1 MNIKKICKSNKNSDK
16 IYTYYR
22 LVESYRTPNGPRHR
36 TILNLGKLDIPES
49 KFKLLADRIEEIVTG
64 QESLFSVSPTI
75 ETLSQYYADEI
86 IKKDIKLKSQREKKL
101 KAKEHVNI
109 DPNSTKIE
117 ENRSIGGEHITL
129 STIKQLKFDKYL
141 KSIGFSEKQIN
152 ATLLSIIGRLL
163 YPKSEKRTLEWG
175 QNVSGLG
182 ELLGADFNRYGKN
195 ILYRVSDKL
204 YEHKREIEK
213 YLSKKA
219 RNLFS
224 LEETIIL
231 YDLTNT
237 FFEGGI
243 RKSELKRRGR
253 SKEKRSDAPLV
264 TLGLIL
270 DENGFPKASK
280 IFKGNVSEASTLR
293 IMLDELKSTM
303 DISKKP
309 TVVMDA
315 GISTKE
321 NLKMIRE
328 EYRYDYIVVSRQ
340 KLDLYNGENLIT
352 IKEDKKKKKEI
363 EAYLYKGNEESVLYC
378 KSKKRLLK
386 EEMMENNLKKSFE
399 KDLEQA
405 KSSLKK
411 KNGTKKYEK
420 VIERIGRIKG
430 RHSKVSRFYTIN
442 IISKDKKIVTD
453 ISYEILDDT
462 KIKKRFSGSYYLR
475 TSRADLKEKEIWNIY
490 IMLTDVEASFKGM
503 KSELGFR
510 PVRHQTDLRIEAHL
524 FITVIAYHIEKII
537 RYKLKKQDII
547 DSWDTIRFFMRT
559 HEISTVTQEIKDG
572 GRLYIRKCSE
582 PERYQRKIYE
592 ALEIKDRPINGV
604 ILVKTPKKKSKNL

>member
-16 IYTYYR
+16 VYTYYR

-49 KFKLLADRIEEIVTG
+49 EFKLLADRIEEIVTG
-64 QESLFSVSPTI
+64 QESLFSVSPTV
-75 ETLSQYYADEI
+75 ETLAQYYADEI
-86 IKKDIKLKSQREKKL
+86 IKKGIKLKSQREKKL
-101 KAKEHVNI
+101 KAKEYISIN
-109 DPNSTKIE
+109 PNSTKIE

-141 KSIGFSEKQIN
+141 KNIGFSEKQIN

-213 YLSKKA
+213 YLSKKT

-270 DENGFPKASK
+270 DGNGFPKASK
-280 IFKGNVSEASTLR
+280 IFKGNVSEAATLR

-303 DISKKP
+303 NIIKKP

-340 KLDLYNGENLIT
+340 KLDLYNGEDLIT
-352 IKEDKKKKKEI
+352 IKEDKKKKKKI
-363 EAYLYKGNEESVLYC
+363 EAYLYRNNEESVLYC

-411 KNGTKKYEK
+411 KNGTKKYKK
-420 VIERIGRIKG
+420 VIERIGRLKE

-442 IISKDKKIVTD
+442 IISKDEKIVTD

-462 KIKKRFSGSYYLR
+462 KIKKQFSGSYYLR
-475 TSRADLKEKEIWNIY
+475 TSRTDLKEEEIWNIY

-524 FITVIAYHIEKII
+524 FITVIAYHIQKII
-537 RYKLKKQDII
+537 RYKLKKQDIT
-547 DSWDTIRFFMRT
+547 DSWERIGFFMRT
-559 HEISTVTQEIKDG
+559 HEINTVTQEIKDG
-572 GRLYIRKCSE
+572 GRLYTRKCSE
-582 PERYQRKIYE
+582 PEKYQRKIYE
-592 ALEIKDRPINGV
+592 ALRIKDKPINDV
-604 ILVKTPKKKSKNL
+604 ILVIKPKKKSKNL

>member
-280 IFKGNVSEASTLR
+280 IFKGNVSEAKTLR

>member
-16 IYTYYR
+16 VYTYYR

-49 KFKLLADRIEEIVTG
+49 EFKLLADRIEEIVTG
-64 QESLFSVSPTI
+64 QESLFSVSPTV
-75 ETLSQYYADEI
+75 ETLAQYYADEI
-86 IKKDIKLKSQREKKL
+86 IKKGIKLKSQREKKL
-101 KAKEHVNI
+101 KAKEYISIN
-109 DPNSTKIE
+109 PNSTKIE

-141 KSIGFSEKQIN
+141 KNIGFSEKQIN

-213 YLSKKA
+213 YLSKKT

-270 DENGFPKASK
+270 DGNGFPKASK
-280 IFKGNVSEASTLR
+280 IFKGNVSEAATLR

-303 DISKKP
+303 NIIKKP

-340 KLDLYNGENLIT
+340 KLDLYNGEDLIT
-352 IKEDKKKKKEI
+352 IKEDKKKKKKI
-363 EAYLYKGNEESVLYC
+363 EAYLYRNNEESVLYC

-411 KNGTKKYEK
+411 KNGTKKYKK
-420 VIERIGRIKG
+420 VIERIGRLKE

-442 IISKDKKIVTD
+442 IISKDEKIVTD

-462 KIKKRFSGSYYLR
+462 KIKKQFSGSYYLR
-475 TSRADLKEKEIWNIY
+475 TSRTDLKEEEIWNIY

-524 FITVIAYHIEKII
+524 FITVIAYHIQKII
-537 RYKLKKQDII
+537 RYKLKKQDIT
-547 DSWDTIRFFMRT
+547 DSWERIGFFMRT
-559 HEISTVTQEIKDG
+559 HEINTVTQEIKDG
-572 GRLYIRKCSE
+572 GRLYTRKCSE
-582 PERYQRKIYE
+582 PEKYQRKIYE
-592 ALEIKDRPINGV
+592 ALRIKDKPINDV
-604 ILVKTPKKKSKNL
+604 ILVIKPKKKSNNL